1 LKGIGFF
8 RKLKS
13 LDLSTK
19 KEMVDKGEGVQ
30 ATTLANPSSK
40 SQPSLNRQLEL
51 LGISKTA
58 YYYKPIEP
66 FSKSKDKKLLDAIDK
81 IHTKYPYYG
90 TRRNSRTS

>member
-1 LKGIGFF
+1 MQLHKNWVKPLLKEIGFF

-19 KEMVDKGEGVQ
+19 KEMVGKGEGVQ
-30 ATTLANPSSK
+30 ATTLSNPSKK

-58 YYYKPIEP
+58 YYYKPIEL
-66 FSKSKDKKLLDAIDK
+66 F
-81 IHTKYPYYG
+81 
-90 TRRNSRTS
+90 